1 MTLSVLVS
9 GANGF
14 VGKALSSA
22 LLKDGHDVTGLVRR
36 SGTVGTGV
44 REWLLQ
50 SDDFAN
56 IDQLWRDDIRCDV
69 VIHLAARVHVMHD
82 TSADPLAAYRATNVN
97 GSLRLAKAARAAGAR
112 RFVYVS
118 SVKAIAE
125 ASSGAPLRE
134 SDTPGPQDPYGVS
147 KLEAEHALLNY
158 GRESGLEVVVVRPPL
173 VYGSGVR
180 ANFFSLMR
188 AIAAGIPLP
197 LGSVRARRSMVY
209 IGNLVHALIQCAIDP
224 RAAGQIFH
232 VTDGYDPTVAEL
244 ARLLAKPMNARAW
257 LLPVPPSWL
266 RLAGRLTGKSA
277 QVDRLIGELRL
288 DTRHIQ
294 EVLGWKPPFTLEQG
308 LTETAAW
315 YRAENSHARD
325 A

>member
-56 IDQLWRDDIRCDV
+56 IDQLWRDEIRCDV

-125 ASSGAPLRE
+125 AS
-134 SDTPGPQDPYGVS
+134 
-147 KLEAEHALLNY
+147 
-158 GRESGLEVVVVRPPL
+158 
-173 VYGSGVR
+173 
-180 ANFFSLMR
+180 
-188 AIAAGIPLP
+188 
-197 LGSVRARRSMVY
+197 
-209 IGNLVHALIQCAIDP
+209 
-224 RAAGQIFH
+224 
-232 VTDGYDPTVAEL
+232 
-244 ARLLAKPMNARAW
+244 
-257 LLPVPPSWL
+257 
-266 RLAGRLTGKSA
+266 
-277 QVDRLIGELRL
+277 
-288 DTRHIQ
+288 
-294 EVLGWKPPFTLEQG
+294 
-308 LTETAAW
+308 
-315 YRAENSHARD
+315 
-325 A
+325 